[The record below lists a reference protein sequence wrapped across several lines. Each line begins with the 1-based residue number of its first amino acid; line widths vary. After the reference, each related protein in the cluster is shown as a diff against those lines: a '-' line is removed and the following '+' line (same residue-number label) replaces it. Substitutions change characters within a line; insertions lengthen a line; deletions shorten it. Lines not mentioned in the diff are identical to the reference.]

1 MAKAKKGKR
10 AKDAGAK
17 AAAKKAK
24 KGKALATVA
33 PSRSAALARAER
45 GSKPV
50 HLTAAEAR
58 LVDRALVEGARL
70 DNAVSSALE
79 EFGRWLL
86 LEVFGGDV
94 TLALDPRN
102 KNPVWLD
109 LTRRA
114 GGPTLPVD
122 RYTLSVALRLAAY
135 DKRIA
140 DSAWRGLDVFRR
152 ELLLPLGDATLMREA
167 AQHVATWKLTHGKTR
182 TYVTELL
189 AKHGKRRQV
198 RLSAR
203 SFVARVR
210 AFRARF
216 DTAPILSR
224 VTALG
229 STLDA
234 DQRAA
239 VRAELTGLRALV
251 DRLTSA
257 LG

>member
-1 MAKAKKGKR
+1 MAKSKKAKR
-10 AKDAGAK
+10 AKDARAK
-17 AAAKKAK
+17 ATKAK
-24 KGKALATVA
+24 RAKALAKSPPA
-33 PSRSAALARAER
+33 RSAALARAER

-94 TLALDPRN
+94 TPALDPRN

-114 GGPTLPVD
+114 GGPTLPID

-152 ELLLPLGDATLMREA
+152 ELLLPLGDAAVMREA
-167 AQHVATWKLTHGKTR
+167 AQHVAALKLTHGKTR

-189 AKHGKRRQV
+189 AKQGKRRQV
-198 RLSAR
+198 RLSPR
-203 SFVARVR
+203 SMVARVR

-216 DTAPILSR
+216 DSPQLLAK
-224 VTALG
+224 VAALG
-229 STLDA
+229 STMGD

-239 VRAELTGLRALV
+239 VRAELAGLRALV

-257 LG
+257 IG